1 MDDVKVFENEYNSE
15 GLKTKSMNY
24 DAAGKL
30 KFYTEYEYNSDGNE
44 IKSVSYTPNGQM
56 EPEQS
61 RLAKEK
67 ERKREGD
74 ECRWKI
80 LKISVCHGRAG
91 RL

>member
-1 MDDVKVFENEYNSE
+1 
-15 GLKTKSMNY
+15 MNY
-24 DAAGKL
+24 DEDGKL

-67 ERKREGD
+67 ERKRKGD

-80 LKISVCHGRAG
+80 
-91 RL
+91 

>member
-1 MDDVKVFENEYNSE
+1 
-15 GLKTKSMNY
+15 MNY
-24 DAAGKL
+24 DADGKL

-61 RLAKEK
+61 RLAKR